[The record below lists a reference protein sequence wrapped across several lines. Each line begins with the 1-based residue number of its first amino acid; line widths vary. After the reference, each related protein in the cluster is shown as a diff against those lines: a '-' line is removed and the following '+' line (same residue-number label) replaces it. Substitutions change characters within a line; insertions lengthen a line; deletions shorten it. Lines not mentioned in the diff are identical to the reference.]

1 MRPKATP
8 KIEMGVRFPVGLHRR
23 LQATAE
29 RKHLSMNRLIVELLT
44 DALPASESATA
55 TDE

>member
-29 RKHLSMNRLIVELLT
+29 RRHLSMNRLIVELLT
-44 DALPASESATA
+44 DALPASESPTA

>member
-23 LQATAE
+23 LQAAAE
-29 RKHLSMNRLIVELLT
+29 RKQCSMNQLIVDLLT
-44 DALPASESATA
+44 AALPASESPTA